1 MLHINR
7 LCTHFPE
14 QELCFSFT
22 SGAGEITALIGSS
35 GAGKSTLLAMIAGFT
50 HTDSGTLTYQQH
62 DLLPLPPAKRPIT
75 TLFQDNNLF
84 WHLTVHQNIAI
95 GLEPSLRLSA
105 KQQTLVQEVAR
116 QVGIESLLNR
126 TPNSLSGGQQQ
137 RVGLAR
143 CLARRQPIL
152 LLDEPFSALD
162 PALRFELLTLLRKQ
176 TDALGLTVLMVTH
189 HPEEAMRIADHIAF
203 IHNGHILEFGDK
215 TLLSHPQSDELKH
228 YLGHDN

>member
-1 MLHINR
+1 M
-7 LCTHFPE
+7 
-14 QELCFSFT
+14 
-22 SGAGEITALIGSS
+22 
-35 GAGKSTLLAMIAGFT
+35 
-50 HTDSGTLTYQQH
+50 
-62 DLLPLPPAKRPIT
+62 
-75 TLFQDNNLF
+75 
-84 WHLTVHQNIAI
+84 
-95 GLEPSLRLSA
+95 
-105 KQQTLVQEVAR
+105 QEVAR

-189 HPEEAMRIADHIAF
+189 HPEEAMRIADQIAF

-215 TLLSHPQSDELKH
+215 TLLTRPQSTELKS